1 MDKIMITKEQARQF
15 IVSYQGLDGVHQYK
29 GKSGIIEFI
38 KNVGCIQY
46 DTLNVVGRN
55 PDLVLQSRVK
65 NYRGNMLHEL
75 LYNDRLLVD
84 EWDKEM
90 SIYATKDWPFFERN
104 RKASF
109 ERYKDIEAI
118 NKHLPYIR
126 EVIEE
131 KGPVTSSDLKL
142 DQIIDWSWAPT
153 RLSRAALESMYL
165 WGELII
171 CSKAN
176 SRKLYDFAHK
186 HIPKQILNMEDP
198 NKTLQ
203 KYHDWHVLRRIGAV
217 GLLWNRSGDAWLGIK
232 EMKSAE
238 RNETFQRLL
247 DSGLIIE
254 VQVKEFK
261 YPLYMKNEHLLL
273 LDSVLQNEA
282 VNPRGAIL
290 APLDNMLWDR
300 KLMQE
305 LFDFEYRWEV
315 YKPATQRKYGYYV
328 LPILYGNKFAA
339 RFEPVLDK
347 ESKALI
353 IKNWWWESDVKVTA
367 KMSKELQRCI
377 KDFMNFTEMQSL
389 IISDNAL
396 ISSKLEWLRQV

>member
-1 MDKIMITKEQARQF
+1 MKISKEQARQF
-15 IVSYQGLDGVHQYK
+15 IVSYQGLDGEHQYK
-29 GKSGIIEFI
+29 GKTGIIHFI

-55 PDLVLQSRVK
+55 PDLVLQSRIK
-65 NYRGNMLHEL
+65 NYKVEMLQEL
-75 LYNDRLLVD
+75 MYKDRLLLD

-90 SIYATKDWPFFERN
+90 SIYATEDWPCFERN

-118 NKHLPYIR
+118 KMHLPYIR

-171 CSKAN
+171 CNKSKA
-176 SRKLYDFAHK
+176 RKLYDFADK
-186 HIPKQILNMEDP
+186 HIPEEVLNMEDP
-198 NKTLQ
+198 NKTLEH
-203 KYHDWHVLRRIGAV
+203 YHDWHVLRRIGAV

-232 EMKSAE
+232 EMKSKE
-238 RNETFQRLL
+238 RNEAFGRLL
-247 DSGLIIE
+247 DKGFIVEI
-254 VQVKEFK
+254 QVEEFK
-261 YPLYMKNEHLLL
+261 YPLYMKNEYLGLLEG
-273 LDSVLQNEA
+273 VLQEEA
-282 VNPRGAIL
+282 AKPRGAIL

-305 LFDFEYRWEV
+305 LFGFEYRWEV
-315 YKPATQRKYGYYV
+315 YKPAVQRKYGYYV
-328 LPILYGNKFAA
+328 LPILYGNIFVA

-347 ESKALI
+347 ENKALI
-353 IKNWWWESDVKVTA
+353 IKNWWWESEVRVTA
-367 KMSKELQRCI
+367 KIRKELQRCI
-377 KDFMNFTEMQSL
+377 KDFMNFTETQSL
-389 IISDNAL
+389 VINDNTLTA
-396 ISSKLEWLRQV
+396 SKLEWLLK

>member
-1 MDKIMITKEQARQF
+1 MEKYKITKEQARQF

-29 GKSGIIEFI
+29 GKPGIMNFI
-38 KNVGCIQY
+38 NNVGCIQY

-55 PDLVLQSRVK
+55 PDLVLQSRIK
-65 NYRGNMLHEL
+65 SYKSNMLQEL
-75 LYNDRLLVD
+75 LYKDRLLVD

-90 SIYATKDWPFFERN
+90 SIHTIEDWPYFERN

-118 NKHLPYIR
+118 KNSLSYIR
-126 EVIEE
+126 ELIEQ

-176 SRKLYDFAHK
+176 SRKLYDFANK
-186 HIPKQILNMEDP
+186 HIPTQFLNMEDP
-198 NKTLQ
+198 NKTLED
-203 KYHDWHVLRRIGAV
+203 YHDWHILRRIGAI
-217 GLLWNRSGDAWLGIK
+217 GLIWNKAGDAWLGIK
-232 EMKSAE
+232 EMKSKE
-238 RNETFQRLL
+238 RNSAFARLL
-247 DSGLIIE
+247 DRGLIIE
-254 VQVKEFK
+254 VQVEGLK
-261 YPLYMKNEHLLL
+261 YNLFMRAQEEEILKN
-273 LDSVLQNEA
+273 VLEQKSIK
-282 VNPRGAIL
+282 PRASII

-300 KLMQE
+300 KLIQE

-315 YKPATQRKYGYYV
+315 YKPAAQRKYGYYV
-328 LPILYGNKFAA
+328 LPILYGNCFVA

-347 ESKALI
+347 ENNKLV
-353 IKNWWWESDVKVTA
+353 IKNWWWEPGVKVTA
-367 KMSKELQRCI
+367 KMRKELQLSI
-377 KDFMNFTEMQSL
+377 QHFMDFTGAQS
-389 IISDNAL
+389 ISNDL
-396 ISSKLEWLRQV
+396 SIF